1 MAATGRL
8 LNMADNSLRERI
20 AAEAARLI
28 LRGKE
33 QDFTAAKRRA
43 QRWLKQRNVRRE
55 DIPSNAEVQ
64 VQMYALSGVFAAEV
78 DAGILIRMREAAL
91 QVLLLLEKFEPRC
104 QGAVITGQVARGAEL
119 DITVRT
125 GRREQVRERLRQ
137 AGYHVEP
144 RRPDEPV
151 LSDEDAP
158 WSLRFQ
164 AAFPGII
171 RGGRSVESI
180 GWSIEDLI
188 AALGPDDEAEE
199 TADEEL
205 DAVEVF
211 AALRMLVEP
220 LARVMQDPTEHP
232 EGDALYHSLQVFELG
247 LAERP
252 WDEEFLLACLL
263 HDVGKAIDR
272 RRPVEAGLEALGDLI
287 TDRTRNLIE
296 LRPLAAEYLRT
307 GKVSRGVRTHE
318 DFEDACLLARL
329 DRAGR
334 VAGEQVCTL
343 DEAFETLLRLQAEC
357 EGDEEE
363 SE

>member
-1 MAATGRL
+1 
-8 LNMADNSLRERI
+8 MADNELRERI

-33 QDFTAAKRRA
+33 QDFSAAKRRA
-43 QRWLKQRNVRRE
+43 QRWLKQRNVHRD
-55 DIPSNAEVQ
+55 DIPSHAEIQ
-64 VQMYALSGVFAAEV
+64 VQMYALSGVFASEV

-91 QVLLLLEKFEPRC
+91 QVMLLLEHFEPRC
-104 QGAVITGQVARGAEL
+104 RGAVITGQVARGAEL
-119 DITVRT
+119 EITVRNA
-125 GRREQVRERLRQ
+125 RRELVRERLRQ
-137 AGYHVEP
+137 AGYQVES
-144 RRPDEPV
+144 RRPDEPA
-151 LSDEDAP
+151 LSDDDAP
-158 WSLRFQ
+158 WSLTFQ
-164 AAFPGII
+164 ASFPGII
-171 RGGRSVESI
+171 RSGESREDFA
-180 GWSIEDLI
+180 WSIEDLVE
-188 AALGPDDEAEE
+188 AMGPDDDSAESAE
-199 TADEEL
+199 SEL
-205 DAVEVF
+205 DAIEVF
-211 AALRMLVEP
+211 AALRLLVEP
-220 LARVMQDPTEHP
+220 LSRVMQDPADHP

-263 HDVGKAIDR
+263 HDVGLAIDR
-272 RRPVEAGLEALGDLI
+272 RRPVEAGLEVLGDLI

-296 LRPLAAEYLRT
+296 QRPLAGEYIRT

-343 DEAFETLLRLQAEC
+343 DEAFEALLRLQEEC
-357 EGDEEE
+357 EGEGEG